1 MDHETTTVIMITS
14 TWRHGGEDGDDDG
27 AVENDASDAPCDGGG
42 PDDDADGW
50 SRDDDNDGNGSDGG
64 QIHGDD
70 ARRAANCM
78 MIMMGGDEDRR

>member
-1 MDHETTTVIMITS
+1 MVTMTMTT
-14 TWRHGGEDGDDDG
+14 DDG